1 MEMVQAKVMSAAVLV
16 LLACSCG
23 PGMSWT
29 KYDMDGHRTGVTAP
43 NADNVAEALGSVN
56 DSCYV
61 SPSGRVFP
69 AGTAT
74 WAAAREMIAVQPQM
88 APLKEVIGWSA
99 EELRR
104 EGPNCKLSNWIVDHM
119 IDDVAKITGKKV
131 DVGIINSGG
140 IRVDLPEGAVIKDD
154 LVSMLP
160 FKNYLCYVALKG
172 SDLTALFEYMAD
184 GNLQCFGGAKLVLD
198 GNRVDT
204 LLVGGRPVDPDGT
217 YGVATIDFL
226 LDGGDRI
233 NIGKNAQELII
244 TDVKVID
251 SMLPYAM
258 SYAERGDTISYFV
271 DDRLVIR
278 GRE

>member
-1 MEMVQAKVMSAAVLV
+1 MLLV
-16 LLACSCG
+16 CSCARSG
-23 PGMSWT
+23 FTWT

-43 NADNVAEALGSVN
+43 NADNVAEALGTVS

-61 SPSGRVFP
+61 SPDGTVFP
-69 AGTAT
+69 AGSAT
-74 WAAAREMIAVQPQM
+74 WAAASELIAVQPRM
-88 APLKEVIGWSA
+88 APLKEVIGYSA

-119 IDDVAKITGKKV
+119 IDDVARITGKKV

-140 IRVDLPEGAVIKDD
+140 IRVDLPQGPVVKDD

-160 FKNYLCYVALKG
+160 FKNYLCYVGLKG
-172 SDLTALFEYMAD
+172 KDLTALFEYMAD

-198 GNRVDT
+198 GDKIDT
-204 LLVGGRPVDPDGT
+204 LLVGGKPVDPEKT

-258 SYAERGDTISYFV
+258 SFAERGDTIRYFV

-278 GRE
+278 GREGK

>member
-1 MEMVQAKVMSAAVLV
+1 MSAVALV

-140 IRVDLPEGAVIKDD
+140 IRVDLPKGAVIKDD

-204 LLVGGRPVDPDGT
+204 LLVGGRPVDPDRT